1 MVPTRPP
8 TLAFQERIFDDST
21 LPCRCSLDLDRRGR
35 LDSRYRCVPQET
47 GSRARTCTAPAAPTV
62 DSAAIRDSIARAQ
75 AARDAAL
82 ARQRAYDDSVRR
94 ANEAAAAAGDQT
106 GLRNTVTAVVHF
118 DFDRSELRDDAR
130 ATLDAK
136 VPVLMANPDLT
147 IRVAGH
153 TDERGSVEYNIAL
166 GQRRAASAKRYL
178 TERGIAAT
186 RIETVSFGEGRP
198 VADGHDENA
207 WAQNRR
213 DEFEITAGG
222 SRLNRPRT

>member
-1 MVPTRPP
+1 MTAHPRAAGRSIS
-8 TLAFQERIFDDST
+8 LAFLATAIVLGACHKKPE
-21 LPCRCSLDLDRRGR
+21 
-35 LDSRYRCVPQET
+35 
-47 GSRARTCTAPAAPTV
+47 TAPAPAPAPAPTPTV

-94 ANEAAAAAGDQT
+94 ANEAAAASGEQT
-106 GLRNTVTAVVHF
+106 ALRNTITQVIHF
-118 DFDRSELRDDAR
+118 DFDKSDLRDDSR

-136 VPVLMANPDLT
+136 IPVLMANPDVN
-147 IRVAGH
+147 IRIAGH

-178 TERGIAAT
+178 TERGVAAN

-222 SRLNRPRT
+222 TRLNRPRT

>member
-1 MVPTRPP
+1 VQ
-8 TLAFQERIFDDST
+8 A
-21 LPCRCSLDLDRRGR
+21 
-35 LDSRYRCVPQET
+35 
-47 GSRARTCTAPAAPTV
+47 AAPAV
-62 DSAAIRDSIARAQ
+62 DSQAIRDSIARAE

-94 ANEAAAAAGDQT
+94 ANEAAALAGEQM
-106 GLRNTVTAVVHF
+106 GLRNTVTAVIHF
-118 DFDRSELRDDAR
+118 DFDKSDLRDDSK

-136 VPVLMANPDLT
+136 IPVLMANPDLT

-178 TERGIAAT
+178 TERGVAAT

-198 VADGHDENA
+198 VADGHDEDA

-222 SRLNRPRT
+222 GQLKKPGS

>member
-1 MVPTRPP
+1 MTANPRAAGRSISVVA
-8 TLAFQERIFDDST
+8 LASAMIVGACHKKPEVAPAPAPVQAAQPIDST
-21 LPCRCSLDLDRRGR
+21 
-35 LDSRYRCVPQET
+35 
-47 GSRARTCTAPAAPTV
+47 
-62 DSAAIRDSIARAQ
+62 AIRDSIARAQ

-94 ANEAAAAAGDQT
+94 ANEAAAAMGEQT
-106 GLRNTVTAVVHF
+106 GLKNTVTAVIHF
-118 DFDRSELRDDAR
+118 DFDKSDLRDDAR

-136 VPVLMANPDLT
+136 VPVLTANPDVT
-147 IRVAGH
+147 IRVSGN

-166 GQRRAASAKRYL
+166 GQRRAAAAKRYL

-186 RIETVSFGEGRP
+186 RIETISYGEGRP

-213 DEFEITAGG
+213 DEFEMTAGG
-222 SRLNRPRT
+222 AHLNKPGS

>member
-1 MVPTRPP
+1 MKRQHHAAGRSISIGL
-8 TLAFQERIFDDST
+8 LATVIVLGACHKKPE
-21 LPCRCSLDLDRRGR
+21 
-35 LDSRYRCVPQET
+35 
-47 GSRARTCTAPAAPTV
+47 TAPEPVATPAATPAV

-94 ANEAAAAAGDQT
+94 ANEAAASAGEQT
-106 GLRNTVTAVVHF
+106 GLRNTVTAVIHF

-130 ATLDAK
+130 STLDAK
-136 VPVLMANPDLT
+136 IPVLMANPDLT

-166 GQRRAASAKRYL
+166 GQRRAATAKRYL
-178 TERGIAAT
+178 TERGVAAN
-186 RIETVSFGEGRP
+186 RVETVSFGEGRP
-198 VADGHDENA
+198 VNEGHDEDA

-222 SRLNRPRT
+222 SRLNKPRT

>member
-1 MVPTRPP
+1 MTAHPRAAGRSLSVAL
-8 TLAFQERIFDDST
+8 LASAMILGACHKKPE
-21 LPCRCSLDLDRRGR
+21 
-35 LDSRYRCVPQET
+35 V
-47 GSRARTCTAPAAPTV
+47 APAPEPTPQAAPAV

-94 ANEAAAAAGDQT
+94 ANEASVAAGEQM
-106 GLRNTVTAVVHF
+106 GLRNTVTAVIHF
-118 DFDRSELRDDAR
+118 DFDKSDLRDDAR
-130 ATLDAK
+130 AALDAK
-136 VPVLMANPDLT
+136 IPVLMANPDLT

-178 TERGIAAT
+178 AERGVAAT
-186 RIETVSFGEGRP
+186 RVETVSFGEGRP
-198 VADGHDENA
+198 VSDGHDENA

-222 SRLNRPRT
+222 SRLNKPRT

>member
-1 MVPTRPP
+1 MTASPRAAARS
-8 TLAFQERIFDDST
+8 LAAILVASATVLGACHKKPEVA
-21 LPCRCSLDLDRRGR
+21 PA
-35 LDSRYRCVPQET
+35 P
-47 GSRARTCTAPAAPTV
+47 APMPAAPTV
-62 DSAAIRDSIARAQ
+62 DSAGIRDSIARAQ

-94 ANEAAAAAGDQT
+94 ANEAASASSEQNAM
-106 GLRNTVTAVVHF
+106 RNTLTTVIHF
-118 DFDRSELRDDAR
+118 DFDKADLRDDAR
-130 ATLDAK
+130 AALDAK
-136 VPVLMANPDLT
+136 IPILTANPDVN
-147 IRVAGH
+147 IRIAGH

-178 TERGIAAT
+178 TERGIAAS

-198 VADGHDENA
+198 VAEGHDESA

-213 DEFEITAGG
+213 DEFELTAGG

>member
-1 MVPTRPP
+1 MTPHHHAAGRSISIGL
-8 TLAFQERIFDDST
+8 LATVIVLGACKKKPE
-21 LPCRCSLDLDRRGR
+21 
-35 LDSRYRCVPQET
+35 
-47 GSRARTCTAPAAPTV
+47 TAPEPVATPAATPAV

-94 ANEAAAAAGDQT
+94 ANEAAAAAGEQT
-106 GLRNTVTAVVHF
+106 GLRNTVTAVIHF

-130 ATLDAK
+130 STLDAK
-136 VPVLMANPDLT
+136 IPVLMANPDLN

-166 GQRRAASAKRYL
+166 GQRRAAAAKRYL
-178 TERGIAAT
+178 TERGVTAN

-198 VADGHDENA
+198 VSDGHDEDA

-222 SRLNRPRT
+222 SRLNKPGA

>member
-1 MVPTRPP
+1 MTRQHHAAGRSISIGL
-8 TLAFQERIFDDST
+8 LATVIVLGACHKKPE
-21 LPCRCSLDLDRRGR
+21 
-35 LDSRYRCVPQET
+35 
-47 GSRARTCTAPAAPTV
+47 TAPEPVATPAATPAV

-94 ANEAAAAAGDQT
+94 ANEAAASAGEQT
-106 GLRNTVTAVVHF
+106 GLRNTVTAVIHF

-130 ATLDAK
+130 STLDAK
-136 VPVLMANPDLT
+136 IPVLMANPDLT

-166 GQRRAASAKRYL
+166 GQRRAATAKRYL
-178 TERGIAAT
+178 TERGVAAN

-198 VADGHDENA
+198 VNEGHDDDA
-207 WAQNRR
+207 WGQNRH

-222 SRLNRPRT
+222 SSLNRPRT